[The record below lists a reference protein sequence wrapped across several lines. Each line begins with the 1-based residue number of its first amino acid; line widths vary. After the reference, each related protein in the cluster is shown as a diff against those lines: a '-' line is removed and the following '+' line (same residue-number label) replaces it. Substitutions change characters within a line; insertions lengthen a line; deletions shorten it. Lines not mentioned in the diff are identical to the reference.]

1 MMKSKSEDNNMN
13 VGTLIEHLQ
22 KFEPNEEVKLRTWG
36 GEPVLF
42 VVAAANTR
50 YGVVLETESDV
61 DMKSEIRDRF
71 DEAVQNG
78 ISEDEV
84 YSGMLELGIDVEMV
98 RKYMGDDTANHM
110 KEYCETHGLI

>member
-1 MMKSKSEDNNMN
+1 MN

-22 KFEPNEEVKLRTWG
+22 KFEPNEVVKLHTWE

-42 VVAAANTR
+42 VVAAKTR

-61 DMKSEIRDRF
+61 DMKSEVRDRF
-71 DEAVQNG
+71 DEAIKNG
-78 ISEDEV
+78 ISEDDV